1 MKNCKL
7 IFWHDNIV
15 KKKAGETKKYFNKK
29 TIIDGITFAS
39 KLEAKRYTELKL
51 LEQQGI
57 IKDLKLQPTYDLIP
71 SFKKDNKT
79 YRKSTYK
86 ADFSYFDIENNKIVI
101 EDTKGFKTPVYMLK
115 KKLFEYNY
123 PNLTIKEIRR

>member
-1 MKNCKL
+1 MK
-7 IFWHDNIV
+7 
-15 KKKAGETKKYFNKK
+15 YYNKK
-29 TIIDGITFAS
+29 TIIDGIVFAS

-51 LEQQGI
+51 LEKQGI
-57 IKDLKLQPTYDLIP
+57 IKDLELQPSYDLIP

-86 ADFSYFDIENNKIVI
+86 ADFSYFDIENNKTIV

-123 PNLTIKEIRR
+123 PNLTITEIRR

>member
-1 MKNCKL
+1 MK
-7 IFWHDNIV
+7 
-15 KKKAGETKKYFNKK
+15 YYNKK
-29 TIIDGITFAS
+29 TIIDGIVFAS

-51 LEQQGI
+51 LEKQGI
-57 IKDLKLQPTYDLIP
+57 IKDLELQPSYDLIP

-79 YRKSTYK
+79 YRKGTYK
-86 ADFSYFDIENNKIVI
+86 ADFSYFDIENNKTIV

-123 PNLTIKEIRR
+123 PNLTITEIRR